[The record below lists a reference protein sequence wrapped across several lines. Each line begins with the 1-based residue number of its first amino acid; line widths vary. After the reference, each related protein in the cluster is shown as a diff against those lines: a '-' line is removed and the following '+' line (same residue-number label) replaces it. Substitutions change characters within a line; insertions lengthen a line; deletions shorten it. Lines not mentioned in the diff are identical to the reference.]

1 MRSLKA
7 LDDSLIEDAVSRS
20 HFSYPRLRGTVNGIA
35 VKSGPSYLYSSCVR
49 GRLSR

>member
-20 HFSYPRLRGTVNGIA
+20 HFSYPHLCGTVNGTA
-35 VKSGPSYLYSSCVR
+35 VKTGPSYLYSSCLC